1 MAAKDDLG
9 RRGEA
14 LAAAYLEVRG
24 YRIIDRN
31 WRCAQGEIDLVATIN
46 ERVVFVEV
54 KTRSGLGYGH
64 PLEAITCAETGQVA
78 AVGARVVRRTP
89 RQSPGDPHRCGG
101 RNRAAYRAAHGG
113 APGAGVLMPI
123 ARTRSVSLIGLQGAI
138 VEIEADIS
146 GALPKVVIIGLP
158 DSALSEAQH
167 RVRAAAANSG
177 CELTDRRLT
186 VNLSP
191 ASLPK
196 HGSGFDLG
204 IALAAFAAAGQVSAD
219 SVERV
224 VHLGELGLD
233 GRLRPIDGVLPAVL
247 AAARAGA
254 ETVMVPSGNAD
265 EAALVPGLRVVGVA
279 SLRDAAIW
287 HGAAFDPV
295 VVDPIFRPIPS
306 TPNEES
312 VDLSEVIGN
321 ADAVE
326 AIQIAAA
333 GGHHVLM
340 IGPPGAGK
348 TMLAARIPGM
358 LPDLDSEAALEV
370 SSIRSL
376 SGLPVGATL
385 ETRPPLEA
393 PHHTATAAALVGGGS
408 GVIRPGAAARASH
421 GVLFLDEAPEFPRV
435 VLDALRQPL
444 ESGVITIH
452 RANAVAQFPARF
464 QLVLAANPC
473 PCGQWGAK
481 ESQCLCSPSVRRR
494 YLDRLSGPLLDRI
507 DIQLAVTRVTS
518 AQLRLGAMARR
529 TPRRPARGW
538 PRRGRAPR
546 GASRRP
552 HGRSTRRC
560 LDRGSGARP
569 NDCRS
574 PSPPPSTAL
583 WNAVVSRCA
592 ATTACCAW
600 RGRSPTSKRWTD
612 QRRNISAG
620 HCI

>member
-1 MAAKDDLG
+1 
-9 RRGEA
+9 
-14 LAAAYLEVRG
+14 
-24 YRIIDRN
+24 
-31 WRCAQGEIDLVATIN
+31 
-46 ERVVFVEV
+46 
-54 KTRSGLGYGH
+54 
-64 PLEAITCAETGQVA
+64 
-78 AVGARVVRRTP
+78 
-89 RQSPGDPHRCGG
+89 
-101 RNRAAYRAAHGG
+101 
-113 APGAGVLMPI
+113 MPI

-295 VVDPIFRPIPS
+295 VVDPIFRPTPS
-306 TPNEES
+306 TPNEEP

-518 AQLRLGAMARR
+518 AQLRLGADGAADTTTARARVAAARARTARR
-529 TPRRPARGW
+529 LAATPWSINSQVPGSWLRGATERLPIAVTSSIDRALERGGITMRGYDRVLRVAWTIADLEEVDRPTAEHI
-538 PRRGRAPR
+538 GRALYLR
-546 GASRRP
+546 K
-552 HGRSTRRC
+552 
-560 LDRGSGARP
+560 
-569 NDCRS
+569 
-574 PSPPPSTAL
+574 
-583 WNAVVSRCA
+583 
-592 ATTACCAW
+592 AT
-600 RGRSPTSKRWTD
+600 
-612 QRRNISAG
+612 
-620 HCI
+620 